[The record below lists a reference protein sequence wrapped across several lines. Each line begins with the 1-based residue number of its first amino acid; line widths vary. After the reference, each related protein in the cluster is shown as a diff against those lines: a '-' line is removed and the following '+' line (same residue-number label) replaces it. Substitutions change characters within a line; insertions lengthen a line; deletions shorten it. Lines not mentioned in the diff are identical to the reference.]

1 MRKIDAFSISS
12 FSSIS
17 VFEVVIVL
25 LISSPVVIQSFALPP
40 TTGYGG
46 TIWTNNVQ
54 YLESWTAQSV
64 KISPVT
70 VRPVL
75 LSNNISYG
83 GANLRFG
90 CGFFCYSIPC
100 HTGYSFAVFFF
111 IYQTDYTD
119 PDDLQMVWTANRERL
134 VQDNATLGL
143 TSTGNLVLKDAD
155 GTLVW
160 STNTSSKKIQGIT
173 MEEKGN
179 LVLLN
184 SSNGTMWQSFD
195 HPADTLMVDQKW
207 KVGQKIFA
215 NISPTNTSQ
224 GFYYGSLNVE
234 GFAMY
239 TAPAPGQM
247 YFRYPKEPTTVNCA
261 YMLLDNESL
270 NYYPVGYPSNPITV
284 SLSAPK
290 NCLYYKIISDGHLQF
305 YSFQPRTGESVTDY
319 LTSFTDAL
327 TVCEYPKTCGDYGV
341 CNDGQCS
348 CPEEANVF
356 AQINASKPS
365 SGCLPLSPLVCPETS
380 TISSS
385 LQDYE
390 LLEMDHV
397 SYFTYSYGNASTTE
411 LVSSDECKT
420 LCLKNCTCKAAF
432 FSAYIKVKRI
442 SISKHGNRSVKDIGI
457 AIGCVFAVLF
467 LVLGAW
473 KAKSGKC
480 ITGEKSDQREDEDAS
495 RNRPAGL
502 TFRFSFKELEN
513 ATNNFSSKLG
523 SGGFGSV
530 YEGVLSDG
538 TKIAVK
544 RLDRAGQGTKEF
556 KAEVETVG
564 SIHHLNLVRLKEK
577 ADIYS
582 FGVMLVEIVSGK
594 RSRELTE
601 FRLFSVLQ
609 RKAEEGRLTDLLDS
623 RLQDEADVVKEEA
636 TKMLGVG
643 MLCIQDDFMSRPA
656 MSTVI
661 RALEGTVELGSFPF
675 LSSPASNHSVPLLSE
690 PHNSEHSYTAESSTL
705 AGR

>member
-1 MRKIDAFSISS
+1 
-12 FSSIS
+12 
-17 VFEVVIVL
+17 
-25 LISSPVVIQSFALPP
+25 
-40 TTGYGG
+40 
-46 TIWTNNVQ
+46 
-54 YLESWTAQSV
+54 
-64 KISPVT
+64 
-70 VRPVL
+70 
-75 LSNNISYG
+75 
-83 GANLRFG
+83 
-90 CGFFCYSIPC
+90 
-100 HTGYSFAVFFF
+100 
-111 IYQTDYTD
+111 
-119 PDDLQMVWTANRERL
+119 MVWTANREHL
-134 VQDNATLGL
+134 VQDNSTIGV
-143 TSTGNLVLKDAD
+143 TSSGNLVLKDA
-155 GTLVW
+155 
-160 STNTSSKKIQGIT
+160 I
-173 MEEKGN
+173 
-179 LVLLN
+179 
-184 SSNGTMWQSFD
+184 
-195 HPADTLMVDQKW
+195 
-207 KVGQKIFA
+207 
-215 NISPTNTSQ
+215 
-224 GFYYGSLNVE
+224 GSL
-234 GFAMY
+234 
-239 TAPAPGQM
+239 
-247 YFRYPKEPTTVNCA
+247 
-261 YMLLDNESL
+261 
-270 NYYPVGYPSNPITV
+270 
-284 SLSAPK
+284 
-290 NCLYYKIISDGHLQF
+290 
-305 YSFQPRTGESVTDY
+305 
-319 LTSFTDAL
+319 
-327 TVCEYPKTCGDYGV
+327 
-341 CNDGQCS
+341 
-348 CPEEANVF
+348 
-356 AQINASKPS
+356 INASKPS

-432 FSAYIKVKRI
+432 FRYGIFGNSSSGHCYLESNVYSLQMNTPIDTFYNSSAYIKVKRI
-442 SISKHGNRSVKDIGI
+442 SISKHANRSVKDIGI

-495 RNRPAGL
+495 RNWPAGL
-502 TFRFSFKELEN
+502 TFCFSFKELEN

-556 KAEVETVG
+556 KAEAETVG
-564 SIHHLNLVRLKEK
+564 SIHHLNLVRLKGFCAEKSHRMLVYEYLPNGSLEKWIFPNHSDQFVLDWKTRSKVVLHIARGLVYLHEECEQRIIHFDIKPQNILLDEHFNAKVSDFGLAKLTNREQSEVITMLRGTPGYMAPELLNMHITEK

-609 RKAEEGRLTDLLDS
+609 MKAEEGRLTDLLDS

-643 MLCIQDDFMSRPA
+643 MLCIQDDFLSRPA

>member
-1 MRKIDAFSISS
+1 MRKIDSFSISS

-46 TIWTNNVQ
+46 TTWTNNVQ
-54 YLESWTAQSV
+54 YLESWIAQSV
-64 KISPVT
+64 RISAVT

-100 HTGYSFAVFFF
+100 HTGYSFAVFFV

-119 PDDLQMVWTANRERL
+119 PYDLQMVWTANRERL

-143 TSTGNLVLKDAD
+143 TSTGNLALKDAD

-215 NISPTNTSQ
+215 NISPINTSQ
-224 GFYYGSLNVE
+224 GFYYGSLNVD

-239 TAPAPGQM
+239 TAPAPAQM
-247 YFRYPKEPTTVNCA
+247 YFRHPKEPTTVNCA
-261 YMLLDNESL
+261 YMQLDNESL

-290 NCLYYKIISDGHLQF
+290 NCLYYKINTDGHLQF
-305 YSFQPRTGESVTDY
+305 YSFQPGTGKSVTDY
-319 LTSFTDAL
+319 LTSFTSAL

-432 FSAYIKVKRI
+432 FRYGIFGNSSSGYCYLESNVYSLRMNTPSDTFYNSSAYIKVKRI
-442 SISKHGNRSVKDIGI
+442 SISKHANRSVKDIGI
-457 AIGCVFAVLF
+457 AVGCVFAVLF

-473 KAKSGKC
+473 KAKSRKC
-480 ITGEKSDQREDEDAS
+480 NTREKSDEREDEDAS
-495 RNRPAGL
+495 QNWPAGL

-513 ATNNFSSKLG
+513 ATNNFSTKLG

-530 YEGVLSDG
+530 YKGVLSDG

-564 SIHHLNLVRLKEK
+564 SIHHLNLVRLKGFC
-577 ADIYS
+577 A
-582 FGVMLVEIVSGK
+582 
-594 RSRELTE
+594 
-601 FRLFSVLQ
+601 
-609 RKAEEGRLTDLLDS
+609 
-623 RLQDEADVVKEEA
+623 
-636 TKMLGVG
+636 
-643 MLCIQDDFMSRPA
+643 
-656 MSTVI
+656 
-661 RALEGTVELGSFPF
+661 
-675 LSSPASNHSVPLLSE
+675 
-690 PHNSEHSYTAESSTL
+690 
-705 AGR
+705 